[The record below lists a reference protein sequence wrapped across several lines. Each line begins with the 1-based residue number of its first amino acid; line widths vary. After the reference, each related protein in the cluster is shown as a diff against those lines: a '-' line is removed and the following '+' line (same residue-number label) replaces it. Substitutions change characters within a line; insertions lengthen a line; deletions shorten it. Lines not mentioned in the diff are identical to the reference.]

1 LAVAPLAGKARSGC
15 GRGKSCN
22 AKNFHDSMSF
32 GRAAS
37 TRARAGARARSRIVA
52 QCAADGVDAG
62 EAGDEMHSNPKF
74 WALTAAFFILLYLAA
89 INIVV
94 KINMLLHLAENG

>member
-1 LAVAPLAGKARSGC
+1 
-15 GRGKSCN
+15 
-22 AKNFHDSMSF
+22 MSF

-37 TRARAGARARSRIVA
+37 KRARTGARARSEIVA
-52 QCAADGVDAG
+52 QCAVDGVDAG
-62 EAGDEMHSNPKF
+62 GAGDEMHSNPKF
-74 WALTAAFFILLYLAA
+74 WALTVAFFILLYLAA

>member
-1 LAVAPLAGKARSGC
+1 
-15 GRGKSCN
+15 
-22 AKNFHDSMSF
+22 
-32 GRAAS
+32 
-37 TRARAGARARSRIVA
+37 
-52 QCAADGVDAG
+52 
-62 EAGDEMHSNPKF
+62 MHSNPKF